1 MKVISR
7 YRARN
12 LAFLIPLAASGRKIQ
27 VVRKLLPATD
37 PPPSPLGVLAID
49 LFHNKYF
56 QVFVPTMDEMDRSC
70 KLCSLQPKICS
81 LLDQVNGSQRNWWRQ
96 RSMWMFRKC
105 RETAHPLKRRGFWRA
120 FEQGESV
127 TLRDRRF
134 ILKNLN
140 SEQELWSFIFDWCCG
155 NGCALGC
162 FSKDTLKKN
171 KNPTPARNWGAPRKN
186 ISRRRG
192 WSNKSRGSLKALEVW
207 QNSRRR
213 PRQCFWMWKV
223 LFLLPPSA
231 VQAEDDG
238 CSENLFSRETAGE
251 TLEWRWSYPLVLS
264 AAHSPLQREENEAE
278 TR

>member
-140 SEQELWSFIFDWCCG
+140 SEQELWSFIFD
-155 NGCALGC
+155 
-162 FSKDTLKKN
+162 
-171 KNPTPARNWGAPRKN
+171 
-186 ISRRRG
+186 
-192 WSNKSRGSLKALEVW
+192 
-207 QNSRRR
+207 
-213 PRQCFWMWKV
+213 
-223 LFLLPPSA
+223 
-231 VQAEDDG
+231 
-238 CSENLFSRETAGE
+238 
-251 TLEWRWSYPLVLS
+251 
-264 AAHSPLQREENEAE
+264 
-278 TR
+278 